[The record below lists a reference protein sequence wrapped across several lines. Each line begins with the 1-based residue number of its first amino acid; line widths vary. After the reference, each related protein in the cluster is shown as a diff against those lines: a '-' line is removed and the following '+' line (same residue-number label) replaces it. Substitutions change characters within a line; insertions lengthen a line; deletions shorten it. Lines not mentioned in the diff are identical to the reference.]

1 MIYAQMYDLYKKK
14 SAENVLKKWDDF
26 SIEIPNN
33 IANEIKNF
41 VPVKK

>member
-1 MIYAQMYDLYKKK
+1 MYDLYKKK

-33 IANEIKNF
+33 IVNEIKNF